1 MSAAKPDRALSSTPS
16 SQPFRNRIVLRQ
28 LLVIPVLIIVATTA
42 SAQPKVSGGSTAPA
56 GGQAAQDQA
65 AAEKSRR
72 EAAKKALDALKGPQK
87 DKPGQGDD
95 RNKPGGR

>member
-1 MSAAKPDRALSSTPS
+1 MVRK
-16 SQPFRNRIVLRQ
+16 
-28 LLVIPVLIIVATTA
+28 LLVIPALMVMATVA
-42 SAQPKVSGGSTAPA
+42 SAAPKVSGGETAPA
-56 GGQAAQDQA
+56 SGQAAQDQA

-87 DKPGQGDD
+87 DKAGQRDD